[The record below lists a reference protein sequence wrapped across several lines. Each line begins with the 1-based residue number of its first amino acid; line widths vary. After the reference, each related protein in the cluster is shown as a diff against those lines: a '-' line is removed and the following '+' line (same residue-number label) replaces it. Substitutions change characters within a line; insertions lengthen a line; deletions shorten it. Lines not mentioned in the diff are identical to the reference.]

1 VNERVAAELA
11 LLRSAYP
18 EAELHGEGPWAR
30 IPAYPID
37 ESIWGRATV
46 EAAFQFVLPGQPP
59 YGFWVRPGLTL
70 ATGAAIQNYSYPVE
84 TSFGPDWGQF
94 SWSPEDWSA
103 QEDPRPAG
111 NMLRWARSFAQ
122 RLAEGA

>member
-1 VNERVAAELA
+1 MARVRGRGSRPTRSTSRSGAER
-11 LLRSAYP
+11 R
-18 EAELHGEGPWAR
+18 
-30 IPAYPID
+30 
-37 ESIWGRATV
+37 V
-46 EAAFQFVLPGQPP
+46 EVAFQFVLPGQPP

-84 TSFGPDWGQF
+84 TPFGPGWGQF

-103 QEDPRPAG
+103 QEDPRAAG